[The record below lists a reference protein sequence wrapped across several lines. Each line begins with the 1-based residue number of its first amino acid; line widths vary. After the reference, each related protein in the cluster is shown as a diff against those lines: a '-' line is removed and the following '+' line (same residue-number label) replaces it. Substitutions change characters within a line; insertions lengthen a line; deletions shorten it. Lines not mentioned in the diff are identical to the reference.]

1 MLYFE
6 KRLRKGDSVKTMSVR
21 LPDETYA
28 ELVRRAE
35 LVAVPP
41 AVLARAFLKES
52 VGGGVNGFSASLR
65 DAERGTEQFRAS
77 KKRGKGRR

>member
-1 MLYFE
+1 M
-6 KRLRKGDSVKTMSVR
+6 KTVSVR
-21 LPDETYA
+21 LSEDTYA

-35 LVAVPP
+35 LTGIQP

-52 VGGGVNGFSASLR
+52 IEGGVNGFSHLQR
-65 DAERGTEQFRAS
+65 MAEEGTEQFRAS